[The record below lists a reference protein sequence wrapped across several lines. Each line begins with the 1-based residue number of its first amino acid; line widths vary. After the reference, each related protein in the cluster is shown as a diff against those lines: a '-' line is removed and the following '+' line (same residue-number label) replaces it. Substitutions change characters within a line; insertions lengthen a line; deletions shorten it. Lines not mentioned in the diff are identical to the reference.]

1 MSPVRRRRFLVAMA
15 VGVCVPSALRAVAKR
30 DIKDDAG
37 RTVMIPAK
45 VERVYGAGPPAS
57 MLAFALAPE
66 KLIGWTSHFRPA
78 ERPFVPEKYANLPAL
93 GRLTGRGN
101 TANVEVVL
109 AAKHPSS
116 LLCSEPTTDRFR
128 GSTESARKFRMPLAV
143 GIAAVA
149 LVAIVIVAFTVGQYP
164 VSLGELAR
172 LLWAR
177 LAGGAGAGASAT
189 IAETV
194 IFDVCGPRVLAA
206 LLVGGALAASGAAY
220 QTLLRNPLVS
230 PDILGVSAGAALG
243 AVLAIFLSLNIW
255 AIQGF
260 AFGFGLLAVAAAY
273 VIAASLRG
281 HDPILVLVLAG
292 VVLGSLLGAC
302 IALVKYL
309 ADPYNQLPAITYWLL
324 GNLASASVEDVRTSL
339 VPVLVGLVALWLV
352 RWRITVLSLGDEE
365 AASLGVSAG
374 RIRAL
379 VIGAATLVTAA
390 VVSIS
395 GIIGWIGLVVPHVAR
410 MLVGPDFRVLFPVS
424 VLLGSAF
431 LLGVDTLARTV
442 ARIEIPLGVLTAFVG
457 TPIFV
462 WLLATTRR
470 RWQ

>member
-1 MSPVRRRRFLVAMA
+1 MA
-15 VGVCVPSALRAVAKR
+15 A
-30 DIKDDAG
+30 
-37 RTVMIPAK
+37 
-45 VERVYGAGPPAS
+45 
-57 MLAFALAPE
+57 
-66 KLIGWTSHFRPA
+66 
-78 ERPFVPEKYANLPAL
+78 
-93 GRLTGRGN
+93 
-101 TANVEVVL
+101 
-109 AAKHPSS
+109 
-116 LLCSEPTTDRFR
+116 EPTTERLGTTIVR
-128 GSTESARKFRMPLAV
+128 NSPLRMPVTIGVAT
-143 GIAAVA
+143 AA
-149 LVAIVIVAFTVGQYP
+149 LVVMVAVAFTVGQYP
-164 VSLGELAR
+164 VTLGELVR

-177 LAGGAGAGASAT
+177 IAGGTGASAT

-194 IFDVCGPRVLAA
+194 IFDVRGPRVLAA

-220 QTLLRNPLVS
+220 QTLFRNPLVS

-243 AVLAIFLSLNIW
+243 AVLAIFLSLSVW

-260 AFGFGLLAVAAAY
+260 AFGFGLIAVGAAY

-324 GNLASASVEDVRTSL
+324 GSLASASVEDVRTSL
-339 VPVLVGLVALWLV
+339 LPVLVGLGALWLV

-379 VIGAATLVTAA
+379 VIGAATLITAA

-424 VLLGSAF
+424 VLLGSVF

-442 ARIEIPLGVLTAFVG
+442 ARIEIPLGVITAFVG

-462 WLLATTRR
+462 WLLATARR